1 MTCIYKSWI
10 IAGQKFKQKGG
21 VCNENNFISATEEVK
36 KNQLVLIT
44 LVAEEVLENLR
55 TRSQET
61 SHSFQMSAQ
70 TMDMKQEIM
79 NIIQKVWIK
88 LQALP
93 QATPLEIGTF
103 AVVILF
109 MGQYK
114 PLFEYH

>member
-1 MTCIYKSWI
+1 
-10 IAGQKFKQKGG
+10 
-21 VCNENNFISATEEVK
+21 
-36 KNQLVLIT
+36 
-44 LVAEEVLENLR
+44 
-55 TRSQET
+55 
-61 SHSFQMSAQ
+61 MSAQ

-114 PLFEYH
+114 PLFKYH